1 MGKVGE
7 ITAESETVGEIKV
20 HSVEVG
26 EITAERVEIDEPKTD
41 SEAVDE
47 TTLVVDMDKNIKVDE
62 SKIENEEVD
71 EVKVESNGLDIASNG
86 EVEATSIE
94 STIIEEEAST
104 MEPSAKEEAVGEV
117 TDDVSETSSLVE
129 FQAFNKEDQTPVT
142 FLIDSKM
149 LEKLLIRSE
158 SRIVITNF
166 EIVPSGPVR
175 NESGDSAIFSQEGD
189 VDQQQAPAEPDVYKE
204 FADQQKK
211 ISFAQIHNEKE
222 KPTPKTPPTR
232 NNPVEALT
240 TNLYLAGSNIKFDL
254 DEKLK
259 IIGTPVSPCA
269 NVIWKRAAVV

>member
-1 MGKVGE
+1 MGK
-7 ITAESETVGEIKV
+7 A

-26 EITAERVEIDEPKTD
+26 EITAESVEIDEPKT
-41 SEAVDE
+41 
-47 TTLVVDMDKNIKVDE
+47 
-62 SKIENEEVD
+62 ENEEVD

-94 STIIEEEAST
+94 STILEEEAST
-104 MEPSAKEEAVGEV
+104 MEPSAKEEAVGDV
-117 TDDVSETSSLVE
+117 TDEVSETSSLVE

-189 VDQQQAPAEPDVYKE
+189 IDQQQAPAEPDVYKE

-211 ISFAQIHNEKE
+211 ISFAQIHNDKE

-232 NNPVEALT
+232 NIPVETLT
-240 TNLYLAGSNIKFDL
+240 TSLYLAGSNIKFDL